1 MFFCGGSRIDQTT
14 EVYLFSALTFGLN
27 SPNIPLIRRTTIRHE
42 LDYKPI
48 PEKVIYVNELNFADR
63 VPYTTTRDM
72 ERAVTGECEKEGGV
86 LPNENVRIYVP
97 IDLNADFIMW
107 RLHAIFFH

>member
-1 MFFCGGSRIDQTT
+1 
-14 EVYLFSALTFGLN
+14 
-27 SPNIPLIRRTTIRHE
+27 
-42 LDYKPI
+42 
-48 PEKVIYVNELNFADR
+48 
-63 VPYTTTRDM
+63 M

-107 RLHAIFFH
+107 RLHAIFFFIRLS